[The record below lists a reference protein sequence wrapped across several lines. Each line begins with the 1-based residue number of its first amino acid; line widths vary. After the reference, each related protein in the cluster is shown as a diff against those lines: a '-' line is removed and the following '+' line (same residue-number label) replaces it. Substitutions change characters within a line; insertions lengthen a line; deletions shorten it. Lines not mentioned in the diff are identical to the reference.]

1 MAARKINVLLI
12 SPQPFFQWR
21 GSPIRVRYNLMALT
35 QAGYD
40 VDLLTLPIGERVQ
53 APGARVLRVPNL
65 PLRRDIPIGP
75 SPWKLIYDGLMLFY
89 GIVLIMRW
97 HYDVIH
103 GIEDAG
109 IVAWLLARMAR
120 TRFVFEK
127 HSDPD
132 SHGGGGFWRRAAI
145 AIYKSVER
153 FVVRRADAVIGT
165 GPGLCEQAGRLG
177 ARAPIHHVPDI
188 PSSLAESTPEQA
200 LTIRMELG
208 CRPED
213 RLALYVGSFAAY
225 QGIDLLFAAMPLV
238 LQKLPNACFAII
250 GGTAGEI
257 AERRAQMERLGFADR
272 VRFPGK
278 VHPDRLPD
286 YLAAADLL
294 LSPRLAGVNTPLKL
308 LDYLKAARAVAAT
321 DHPANRQILDESVA
335 GFAPPEPEAYAAIVA
350 DLLRDDERRAALGA
364 EGRRRMDTLYNFDEF
379 ARRLKACYSSALAQG
394 DVPKGSTS

>member
-1 MAARKINVLLI
+1 MVAGKINILLI

-35 QAGYD
+35 KAGYE
-40 VDLLTLPIGERVQ
+40 VDLLTLPIGERINV
-53 APGARVLRVPNL
+53 PGARVLRVPNL
-65 PLRRDIPIGP
+65 LLRRDIPIGP
-75 SPWKLIYDGLMLFY
+75 SPWKLIYDGLLLFY

-97 HYDVIH
+97 HYHVIH

-109 IVAWLLARMAR
+109 IVAWILARLAR

-145 AIYKSVER
+145 SMYKSVER

-165 GPGLCEQAGRLG
+165 GPGLCEQARKLG
-177 ARAPIHHVPDI
+177 ARGPIHHVPDI
-188 PSSLAESTPEQA
+188 PSSLTESSPEQA
-200 LTIRMELG
+200 GAIRIELG

-213 RLALYVGSFAAY
+213 RLALYVGSFATY

-250 GGTAGEI
+250 GGTPEEI
-257 AERRAQMERLGFADR
+257 AKRRAQMEQLGFGDR
-272 VRFPGK
+272 IRFPGK

-335 GFAPPEPEAYAAIVA
+335 VFAPPEPDAYATAIV
-350 DLLRDDERRAALGA
+350 DLLIDDARRTALGA
-364 EGRRRMDTLYNFDEF
+364 EGRRRMDTLYNFGEF
-379 ARRLKACYSSALAQG
+379 AKRLTACYLDAMRQEARRNRTDS
-394 DVPKGSTS
+394 